1 MLGGILRRNISRS
14 VGCSYRAATAFP
26 KLTRPFTHS
35 PTRFHKIPT
44 DGTSTPIGHVDPRLQ
59 ISFTCT
65 VKDCGERSTHE
76 FAKSS
81 YTKVGLSPSR
91 HSYSLLTPNSQGI
104 VIVQCPGCSNRHLI
118 ADNLGWF
125 KQPDTAQGELR
136 TVEDLMRA
144 KGEKVRRGVLQQG
157 GETIEFSD

>member
-44 DGTSTPIGHVDPRLQ
+44 DGTSTPIGHADPRLQ

-81 YTKVGLSPSR
+81 YTK
-91 HSYSLLTPNSQGI
+91 GI

>member
-1 MLGGILRRNISRS
+1 MTRLLARGI
-14 VGCSYRAATAFP
+14 GCSYRVASRALPTLPRAFP
-26 KLTRPFTHS
+26 RSTPALSSLTQTRLHS
-35 PTRFHKIPT
+35 HKIPT
-44 DGTSTPIGHVDPRLQ
+44 DGSSTPIGQVDPRLQ

-65 VKDCGERSTHE
+65 VQDCGERSTHE

-81 YTKVGLSPSR
+81 YTK
-91 HSYSLLTPNSQGI
+91 GI
-104 VIVQCPGCSNRHLI
+104 VIVQCPGCNNRHLI

-125 KQPDTAQGELR
+125 KDDTENGKHR

>member
-81 YTKVGLSPSR
+81 YTK
-91 HSYSLLTPNSQGI
+91 GI

-144 KGEKVRRGVLQQG
+144 KGEKVVKL
-157 GETIEFSD
+157 